1 MRPGS
6 QTGGER
12 GKTVLGLPEQNFD
25 NWQTGVTGLLVDEP
39 GDVLRRRVRLH
50 HEDSLPALTEQ
61 RQQGIVAAEQHVVVQ
76 VLIDPALNLL
86 LDLAEIDQYSPLI
99 QLGALQGNQGPA
111 VMTVEMAALA
121 LVVHQTVPV
130 TEMDLAGDSK
140 HRGAVPG
147 LVSGDWRS
155 AHHPRGSRA
164 HSRQGS
170 GSGPE
175 HPRPGIPSA
184 APHICYTTHSAF
196 RTPDRCTR
204 KSGGEEAPFPA
215 ARRRASGTDRRDE
228 SDGAYPPARGSGP
241 TPDHGRN
248 RGCCRE
254 RGWSP
259 ETPGR
264 GHQPGEAGTR
274 LTP

>member
-1 MRPGS
+1 MP
-6 QTGGER
+6 
-12 GKTVLGLPEQNFD
+12 
-25 NWQTGVTGLLVDEP
+25 
-39 GDVLRRRVRLH
+39 
-50 HEDSLPALTEQ
+50 
-61 RQQGIVAAEQHVVVQ
+61 
-76 VLIDPALNLL
+76 
-86 LDLAEIDQYSPLI
+86 
-99 QLGALQGNQGPA
+99 
-111 VMTVEMAALA
+111 VEVAALA

-130 TEMDLAGDSK
+130 AEMDLAGDSK

-204 KSGGEEAPFPA
+204 TSVERKVLSPQHDVALLVVIE
-215 ARRRASGTDRRDE
+215 GTNQ
-228 SDGAYPPARGSGP
+228 
-241 TPDHGRN
+241 TGR
-248 RGCCRE
+248 
-254 RGWSP
+254 
-259 ETPGR
+259 T
-264 GHQPGEAGTR
+264 
-274 LTP
+274 